1 MQELKHCHCY
11 AFTYCLP
18 SINSRFA
25 LTFLMI
31 PGGVDVLGTL
41 SEKLKQLTNEAKDHH
56 SSFSDLTKLYK
67 EDKINEK
74 DFFSKVLD
82 YVVTSSALTFLMI
95 RVILELKSA
104 LEKGTTIKDVTGGAT
119 STSSAPQMGGFGIGG
134 FISSGGIVGKEQ
146 TMPTLRNEDVSLP
159 SATTTSK
166 TCKECGTVLP
176 IKARFCSKCGKTQ
189 ENT

>member
-1 MQELKHCHCY
+1 
-11 AFTYCLP
+11 
-18 SINSRFA
+18 
-25 LTFLMI
+25 MI
-31 PGGVDVLGTL
+31 AGGVDVLGTL

-56 SSFSDLTKLYK
+56 SSFTGLTKLYK

-146 TMPTLRNEDVSLP
+146 TIPALRNEDGSLP
-159 SATTTSK
+159 SATRTSK
-166 TCKECGTVLP
+166 TCKECGTILP
-176 IKARFCSKCGKTQ
+176 IKARYCSKCGKTQ

>member
-1 MQELKHCHCY
+1 MHELKHCHCY
-11 AFTYCLP
+11 TYIYRLP

-25 LTFLMI
+25 LTFLMM
-31 PGGVDVLGTL
+31 PFGVDVLGTL
-41 SEKLKQLTNEAKDHH
+41 SEKLKQLNNEAKDHH
-56 SSFSDLTKLYK
+56 SSFTDLTKLYK

-74 DFFSKVLD
+74 DFFSKVLN
-82 YVVTSSALTFLMI
+82 YVVTSSALTFLMV
-95 RVILELKSA
+95 RVILELKTA

-146 TMPTLRNEDVSLP
+146 TVPTFRNDDVPLP
-159 SATTTSK
+159 STTTPSK
-166 TCKECGTVLP
+166 TCKECRTVLP
-176 IKARFCSKCGKTQ
+176 IKARFCSKCGKAQ

>member
-1 MQELKHCHCY
+1 
-11 AFTYCLP
+11 
-18 SINSRFA
+18 
-25 LTFLMI
+25 MI

-41 SEKLKQLTNEAKDHH
+41 SEKLNQLTNEAKDHH

-95 RVILELKSA
+95 RVFLELKTA

-119 STSSAPQMGGFGIGG
+119 SSVPQMGGFGIGG

-146 TMPTLRNEDVSLP
+146 TMPTLRNEDMSLP
-159 SATTTSK
+159 STTTTSK

>member
-1 MQELKHCHCY
+1 
-11 AFTYCLP
+11 
-18 SINSRFA
+18 
-25 LTFLMI
+25 MI

-82 YVVTSSALTFLMI
+82 YVVTSSALTFLMV

-119 STSSAPQMGGFGIGG
+119 STSPQMGGFGIGG

-146 TMPTLRNEDVSLP
+146 TMPTFPNEDVSLP
-159 SATTTSK
+159 STTTPSK

>member
-1 MQELKHCHCY
+1 
-11 AFTYCLP
+11 
-18 SINSRFA
+18 
-25 LTFLMI
+25 MI

-56 SSFSDLTKLYK
+56 SSFTDLTKLYK
-67 EDKINEK
+67 EDKINEI
-74 DFFSKVLD
+74 DFFSKVLN
-82 YVVTSSALTFLMI
+82 YVVTSSSLTFLMA

-146 TMPTLRNEDVSLP
+146 TIPTLRNDDVSLT
-159 SATTTSK
+159 STTTTSK

-176 IKARFCSKCGKTQ
+176 IKARFCSKCGKAH

>member
-1 MQELKHCHCY
+1 
-11 AFTYCLP
+11 
-18 SINSRFA
+18 
-25 LTFLMI
+25 MI

-56 SSFSDLTKLYK
+56 SSFTDLTKLYK

-74 DFFSKVLD
+74 DFFSKILD

-104 LEKGTTIKDVTGGAT
+104 LEKGTTIKDVTGGTT

-159 SATTTSK
+159 STTTASK

-176 IKARFCSKCGKTQ
+176 IKARFCSKCGKAQ
-189 ENT
+189 ENTQ

>member
-1 MQELKHCHCY
+1 M
-11 AFTYCLP
+11 A
-18 SINSRFA
+18 
-25 LTFLMI
+25 
-31 PGGVDVLGTL
+31 
-41 SEKLKQLTNEAKDHH
+41 
-56 SSFSDLTKLYK
+56 
-67 EDKINEK
+67 
-74 DFFSKVLD
+74 
-82 YVVTSSALTFLMI
+82 

-146 TMPTLRNEDVSLP
+146 TMPTLRNEDVSPP

-176 IKARFCSKCGKTQ
+176 IKAKFCSKCGKTQ